1 MNIFLKYLILP
12 LITTCIVVAGVV
24 VFYHLDMSR
33 NIQNTSLSEAGIAK
47 KQESTSAVRT
57 VKEATD
63 DPPIYYKGFVY
74 PMDNTRDPFQ
84 KTSALADAQEP
95 LKDVVTQLNIMLTGI
110 IWDEEN
116 PVAIIADSDNN
127 SYLVRTGEEIRKAK
141 ILNIQPRSITIERD
155 GETQEL
161 VLWPAKL

>member
-1 MNIFLKYLILP
+1 MNIFLKYLMLP

-33 NIQNTSLSEAGIAK
+33 NIQDTSFSETGITG
-47 KQESTSAVRT
+47 KQESTSAART

-63 DPPIYYKGFVY
+63 DPPIYYRDFVY

-84 KTSALADAQEP
+84 KTPTLADAQEP
-95 LKDVVTQLNIMLTGI
+95 LQDAVTQLNIMLTGI
-110 IWDEEN
+110 IWNEEN

-141 ILNIQPRSITIERD
+141 VLNIQPGGITIERD